1 MAEMEDI
8 QPTRGS
14 DTAVTEIAQDSAGLA
29 RLIRETRRTRGWTLE
44 ETAKRAGI
52 GRSTLSK
59 IENDQTRAGF
69 DIIRRLTEALDL
81 QTPQLFVQ
89 SKSRDI
95 AGRRDVTRKGAGEVR
110 KTDTYQH
117 ELLCTE
123 ITSKSMLPYLS
134 RIRARDM
141 SEFGEWVR
149 HRGEE
154 FMYVLEGDVEL
165 HTEHYRPL
173 RLSVGDSVYYDASMG
188 HCCISVSEEDAL
200 VLWVSQDM

>member
-8 QPTRGS
+8 QPTRS
-14 DTAVTEIAQDSAGLA
+14 SETAVTEIAQDSAGLA

>member
-8 QPTRGS
+8 QPARS
-14 DTAVTEIAQDSAGLA
+14 NEAAAAEIAQDSAGLA
-29 RLIRETRRTRGWTLE
+29 RLIRETRRNRGWTLE

-95 AGRRDVTRKGAGEVR
+95 AGRRDITRKGAGEVR
-110 KTDTYQH
+110 KTETYQH

-154 FMYVLEGDVEL
+154 FMYVLEGSVEL

-173 RLSVGDSVYYDASMG
+173 RLGTGDSVYYDASMG

-200 VLWVSQDM
+200 VLWVSQDT